1 MAVVA
6 GRCVE
11 FNSRLALNLKAL
23 EHECYIEPG
32 RMDEESGSTF
42 VIPPDEIQY
51 CGYRLLRTP
60 CRHFGIKDCQ
70 LKLSAQ
76 YPTPTEP
83 IKAADDGA

>member
-1 MAVVA
+1 MGIKGDHYYTAYYPPELWNDPRARWMAMAVVA
-6 GRCVE
+6 ARCVE

-51 CGYRLLRTP
+51 WGIGY
-60 CRHFGIKDCQ
+60 
-70 LKLSAQ
+70 
-76 YPTPTEP
+76 
-83 IKAADDGA
+83 

>member
-6 GRCVE
+6 TRCVE

-51 CGYRLLRTP
+51 WGIGY
-60 CRHFGIKDCQ
+60 
-70 LKLSAQ
+70 
-76 YPTPTEP
+76 
-83 IKAADDGA
+83 